1 MRPLPPILIAAIL
14 LGGCDECEDTS
25 TTLECLFEQDAD
37 RTEALGGIW
46 RGTLTLTEISGSQEV
61 VAIVSE
67 NDEFRLISTT
77 GIQASGT
84 LTAGSGSAS
93 GDLRFYPTEG
103 ETFSDDRTSLTG
115 TFEGAA
121 EEATRLDGDWVAS
134 VDNNIEG
141 RFRLTYDTVYAEDS
155 SLTRLAGNYSAQDL
169 SGFSRSIVVQDTGAI
184 EGSDTDGCTYS
195 GTAAIIDT
203 QWNAYDLTI
212 TVTDCSARAGD
223 YNGLGFLDD
232 NGLELVAQVTG
243 GTSVVSFAV
252 RR

>member
-1 MRPLPPILIAAIL
+1 MRPLTPLLIATIL
-14 LGGCDECEDTS
+14 LSGCDECDDTS
-25 TTLECLFEQDAD
+25 TAIECFLDQDVD

-46 RGTLTLTEISGSQEV
+46 RGTLTHTEISGTQSV

-84 LTAGSGSAS
+84 LTAGRSSAS
-93 GDLRFYPTEG
+93 GDLRFYPAEG
-103 ETFSDDRTSLTG
+103 ETFNNDRTSLTG
-115 TFEGAA
+115 TFEGDA

-134 VDNNIEG
+134 VDGNIEG
-141 RFRLTYDTVYAEDS
+141 SFRLTYDSVYAEDS
-155 SLTRLAGNYSAQDL
+155 SLTRLAGNYFAQDI
-169 SGFSRSIVVQDTGAI
+169 SGFSRSIVVQNTGVI
-184 EGSDTDGCTYS
+184 EGSDSDGCNYA

-212 TVTDCSARAGD
+212 TVTNCSERAGD

-232 NGLELVAQVTG
+232 NGLELLAQVTG
-243 GTSVVSFAV
+243 GTSVFSFAV